1 MKRIKLPSLTQWHRW
16 LGLVLSGW
24 VLLMAVTGS
33 MLLFKNQWLMWQYP
47 SLRLD
52 NPVSQATSATI
63 ADRYTAGYAYLP
75 TDDRPW
81 FELVDGDGNH
91 HYFGPQGEQLLTRA
105 PYADTVSWFVELHHH
120 LALDEFGKD
129 ILGVLSLLALVLITT
144 GLVRWWPK
152 RQWRWKNLAV
162 RFYNPFSAKG
172 MQTLWQL
179 HRSTGA
185 IVFIPVALLMLTG
198 SAIMYAST
206 VKGGLTTLLPMT
218 DSRIH
223 HSVPKRS
230 ATHWQERFAIA
241 HTVLP
246 DADIRLIYLDSGRMR
261 LKWPD
266 EWHPNGRNYIAF
278 DETGTLSSI
287 TDVRTRPLGE
297 QVSHMIYPL
306 HVAAIGGTTM
316 TLIILAGGLALLLL
330 PVTGVWFYLKR
341 RNKR

>member
-47 SLRLD
+47 NLRLET
-52 NPVSQATSATI
+52 PVSHTTSATI
-63 ADRYTAGYAYLP
+63 ADRYKAGYAYLP
-75 TDDRPW
+75 THDRPW

-91 HYFGPQGEQLLTRA
+91 HYFGLQGEHLLTRA
-105 PYADTVSWFVELHHH
+105 PYSDTVSWFVELHHH
-120 LALDEFGKD
+120 LALDKFGKD
-129 ILGVLSLLALVLITT
+129 ILGVLSLFALVLIIT

-152 RQWRWKNLAV
+152 RQWRWKNLAI

-185 IVFIPVALLMLTG
+185 IVFIPIALLMFTG

-206 VKGGLTTLLPMT
+206 VKDGLTTLLPMT
-218 DSRIH
+218 DSRIQH
-223 HSVPKRS
+223 TVPDRL
-230 ATHWQERFAIA
+230 ATHWQERFEIA
-241 HTVLP
+241 RAVLP
-246 DADIRLIYLDSGRMR
+246 NADIRLIYLDSGRMR

-278 DETGTLSSI
+278 DDRGTLTTI
-287 TDVRTRPLGE
+287 TDVRARPLGE
-297 QVSHMIYPL
+297 QIAHMVYPL
-306 HVAAIGGTTM
+306 HVAAIGGTAM
-316 TLIILAGGLALLLL
+316 TLVILAGGIALLLL

>member
-1 MKRIKLPSLTQWHRW
+1 
-16 LGLVLSGW
+16 
-24 VLLMAVTGS
+24 

-47 SLRLD
+47 NLRLET
-52 NPVSQATSATI
+52 PVSHTTSATI
-63 ADRYTAGYAYLP
+63 ADRYKAGYAYLP
-75 TDDRPW
+75 THDRPW

-91 HYFGPQGEQLLTRA
+91 HYFGLQGEHLLTRA
-105 PYADTVSWFVELHHH
+105 PYSDTVSWFVELHHH
-120 LALDEFGKD
+120 LALDKFGKD
-129 ILGVLSLLALVLITT
+129 ILGVLSLFALVLIIT

-152 RQWRWKNLAV
+152 RQWRWKNLAI

-185 IVFIPVALLMLTG
+185 IVFIPIALLMFTG

-206 VKGGLTTLLPMT
+206 VKDGLTTLLPMT
-218 DSRIH
+218 DSRIQH
-223 HSVPKRS
+223 TVPDRL
-230 ATHWQERFAIA
+230 ATHWQERFEIA
-241 HTVLP
+241 RAVLP
-246 DADIRLIYLDSGRMR
+246 NADIRLIYLDSGRMR

-278 DETGTLSSI
+278 DDRGTLTTI
-287 TDVRTRPLGE
+287 TDVRARPLGE
-297 QVSHMIYPL
+297 QIAHMVYPL
-306 HVAAIGGTTM
+306 HVAAIGGTAM
-316 TLIILAGGLALLLL
+316 TLVILAGGIALLLL